1 MLVNN
6 KVLADKFIIELI
18 EIFNKHNW
26 RIEKSNGGEYSLF
39 DMFCK
44 RLEEL
49 DNDSDRELIL
59 ELTNNYLLVGIDE
72 YEKYMIDVF
81 RMFLDKN
88 KELIKKI
95 KTIHMFPVQDKNY
108 PGKTKSGNLMCY
120 LFQATFMRR
129 FEEFHDKRVRIV
141 ETFEAIEKYKEEIEC
156 LILIDDYVGSGDTLL
171 GCINLIEEKGIKKE
185 IIKSITLVVQKSG
198 KEAIEKYGV
207 DLYSAIIR
215 NKAITDNYNKEDA
228 EKKIQQMEG
237 ISKKLKV
244 KNKSLYLGYK
254 KSEGLVTMI
263 KTPNNTFPFYWY
275 EGKRDGKFMMAP
287 FPRRNNVGVDE

>member
-88 KELIKKI
+88 KELIKKLKQYICFLCKI
-95 KTIHMFPVQDKNY
+95 KII
-108 PGKTKSGNLMCY
+108 L
-120 LFQATFMRR
+120 
-129 FEEFHDKRVRIV
+129 
-141 ETFEAIEKYKEEIEC
+141 EKQK
-156 LILIDDYVGSGDTLL
+156 VG
-171 GCINLIEEKGIKKE
+171 I
-185 IIKSITLVVQKSG
+185 
-198 KEAIEKYGV
+198 
-207 DLYSAIIR
+207 
-215 NKAITDNYNKEDA
+215 
-228 EKKIQQMEG
+228 
-237 ISKKLKV
+237 
-244 KNKSLYLGYK
+244 
-254 KSEGLVTMI
+254 
-263 KTPNNTFPFYWY
+263 
-275 EGKRDGKFMMAP
+275 
-287 FPRRNNVGVDE
+287 